1 MDLLS
6 LDEEDGYETETV
18 TAFLEETK
26 CVEELVVNFN
36 GSLVGHQAL
45 NRCLAH
51 GHVTLYEDYFAPDA
65 LF

>member
-26 CVEELVVNFN
+26 CGEELVVNFN

-45 NRCLAH
+45 NH
-51 GHVTLYEDYFAPDA
+51 T
-65 LF
+65 